1 MSQPRSQVQFDS
13 AEQEVFLNLW
23 RTYDCLKALEE
34 RVFSGFDL
42 SAQQYNAL
50 RILQAAA
57 PGKLPTLAIGRQLI
71 SRGPDVTRML
81 DRLETRQLIVRERRV
96 ENRRVVEVAITPEG
110 QKLLEEM
117 SVPVREM
124 HQEQLGHLTATQRR
138 DLIALLRK
146 ARRPHEEASTEEGR
160 GGSIADAAEGL
171 SVVP

>member
-34 RVFSGFDL
+34 RVFAKFDL

-57 PGKLPTLAIGRQLI
+57 PRKLPTLAIGRQLI

-81 DRLETRQLIVRERRV
+81 DRLESRKLIVRERRT
-96 ENRRVVEVAITPEG
+96 ENRRVVEVGITPEG
-110 QKLLEEM
+110 EKLLEEM
-117 SVPVREM
+117 AAPVSGM
-124 HQEQLGHLTATQRR
+124 HQEQLGHLTPSQRR
-138 DLIALLRK
+138 DLITLLRK
-146 ARRPHEEASTEEGR
+146 ARRPHEEAASEEGG
-160 GGSIADAAEGL
+160 GGSIADAAEGIAI
-171 SVVP
+171 VP